1 MLKITGIGAAAARHL
16 AKLGAKVVIVGRN
29 EKRLNEVAELIK
41 KDGSPTPLAIG
52 ITYNLKYYHLNVVIV
67 TIFETNIKI
76 FYSGGRL
83 KRYTTNY

>member
-52 ITYNLKYYHLNVVIV
+52 ITYNLKYYHLNV